1 MGFVRGWLAVL
12 VVAATFSTQ
21 AADPA
26 KVLRVA
32 FEQDPTGFDPQAAT
46 DSYSAFICRAI
57 FDPLLE
63 YDYLKRP
70 YALKPLT
77 AQSLP
82 EIRDGGRTFVFKIK
96 PGIYFTPDPAF
107 KGKPRE
113 LVAADYVYSWK
124 RLIDPRMRSFWSIY
138 LDGKLI
144 GGDELVA
151 AALRS
156 GKFDYD
162 ATLEGLQA
170 LDRYTL
176 QVKLK
181 EPDYLLIERMT
192 TVPLAAVAR
201 EIVEAYGTPQN
212 GWTMD
217 HPVGTGPFTLKEWRR
232 GSKVVLAAN
241 PAYRDERFPST
252 FAASDSASVRANAGK
267 RLPLVGR
274 VEVNVMEEGN
284 PRLLALSGRQIEYLW
299 VPYNLVDRVLDN
311 GALKAEYAR
320 QNLQWTRVL
329 ETAFT
334 YTYFNMDDPLVGGYS
349 PERVALRR
357 AIGMGYDVADEIRIL
372 RQGQAIP
379 ATQMVPPGLLGHDPT
394 RSRAGEYN
402 PAAAQ
407 ALLDKFGYK
416 RGPGG
421 YRSRPD
427 GSPLVLKLGSSPS
440 SEDREFDEL
449 WKRSMDAIG
458 IRIEFIKQKWPDL
471 LKMSTAGQLP
481 MFRLARLTTVRD
493 GGGLFEILYSKNIG
507 TGMNDSHFNLPEF
520 DRLFEQSRALPDG
533 AERNALYARLSEITA
548 AYMPLMLGTYRYRSV
563 LAQPWVLG
571 LRPDPFFREPWKY
584 LDIDM
589 ERRKAGR

>member
-1 MGFVRGWLAVL
+1 MGFLRRWLAVL
-12 VVAATFSTQ
+12 LVVATFPAQ

-46 DSYSAFICRAI
+46 DTYSGWICRAI
-57 FDPLLE
+57 FEPLLE

-77 AQSLP
+77 AQALP

-113 LVAADYVYSWK
+113 LVADDYVYSWK

-144 GGDELVA
+144 GADELVA
-151 AALRS
+151 AALRN

-162 ATLEGLQA
+162 ARLEGLQA

-232 GSKVVLAAN
+232 GSKIVLAAN
-241 PAYRDERFPST
+241 PGYRDERFPSA

-267 RLPLVGR
+267 RLPLVGQ

-299 VPYNLVDRVLDN
+299 VPYNLVDRVLEN

-320 QNLQWTRVL
+320 
-329 ETAFT
+329 
-334 YTYFNMDDPLVGGYS
+334 
-349 PERVALRR
+349 
-357 AIGMGYDVADEIRIL
+357 
-372 RQGQAIP
+372 
-379 ATQMVPPGLLGHDPT
+379 
-394 RSRAGEYN
+394 
-402 PAAAQ
+402 
-407 ALLDKFGYK
+407 
-416 RGPGG
+416 
-421 YRSRPD
+421 
-427 GSPLVLKLGSSPS
+427 
-440 SEDREFDEL
+440 
-449 WKRSMDAIG
+449 
-458 IRIEFIKQKWPDL
+458 
-471 LKMSTAGQLP
+471 
-481 MFRLARLTTVRD
+481 
-493 GGGLFEILYSKNIG
+493 
-507 TGMNDSHFNLPEF
+507 
-520 DRLFEQSRALPDG
+520 
-533 AERNALYARLSEITA
+533 
-548 AYMPLMLGTYRYRSV
+548 
-563 LAQPWVLG
+563 
-571 LRPDPFFREPWKY
+571 
-584 LDIDM
+584 
-589 ERRKAGR
+589 